1 MPANLTGHTLDWCR
15 KRGMVAGVT
24 EQWLRIPG
32 GRSVRRDWA
41 GFGDVIAIGPASS
54 LVIQV
59 TSRRNVASRVSKIRD
74 IVFVNHWESIFIGNP
89 VCRIVVH
96 GWDQPGGKGKAWRLL
111 ERDPFE
117 QEHSDGQI
125 DEFAS

>member
-1 MPANLTGHTLDWCR
+1 
-15 KRGMVAGVT
+15 MVAGVT

-32 GRSVRRDWA
+32 GRSVKKDWG
-41 GFGDVIAIGPASS
+41 GFGDVIAIGHAGT

-59 TSRRNVASRVSKIRD
+59 TSRRNVSSRISKIRD
-74 IVFVNHWESIFIGNP
+74 IVAVNGWESVFIHNP

-96 GWDQPGGKGKAWRLL
+96 GWDQPGGKGKAWRLW

-117 QEHSDGQI
+117 SEHDYGQA
-125 DEFAS
+125 E